1 MSQSDVQ
8 NVEHLTSETWK
19 ALLAEPKAHPGLF
32 EHVQAGCDVCDA
44 FLATTF
50 DELDGAVDRALLSLR
65 PQYPQP
71 LDELGWMRLRKRLG
85 LRSKSSRLIQ
95 VVGALAA
102 ALIAVVAFEAVQHR
116 DTGWNG
122 LKGVT
127 SNAPSLSLQVAL
139 KQRDN
144 TFLRLDEGSH
154 VAPTSVMVFRATS
167 SIDGPARVFLQRG
180 ESPAF
185 EVGQTEVRAGT
196 FDLQNDNG
204 LLGVTLENEHGDI
217 SVWVVAG
224 EGPFAQAA
232 AIAAITAKTSN
243 DLALARVRLHVE

>member
-8 NVEHLTSETWK
+8 HLTHDSWK
-19 ALLAEPKAHPGLF
+19 ALLADPKAHPGLF
-32 EHVQAGCDVCDA
+32 EHVQAGCDQCDT
-44 FLATTF
+44 FLANTV

-65 PQYPQP
+65 PQQPQP
-71 LDELGWMRLRKRLG
+71 LDELGWMRLRKKLG
-85 LRSKSSRLIQ
+85 LRANSQRLVR

-102 ALIAVVAFEAVQHR
+102 ALIAFVAWEALQHR
-116 DTGWNG
+116 EAAWNG
-122 LKGVT
+122 VKGI
-127 SNAPSLSLQVAL
+127 SANEPSLSLQVAL
-139 KQRDN
+139 KQKDN
-144 TFLRLDEGSH
+144 TFLRLDDGTR

-180 ESPAF
+180 EAAPV

-224 EGPFAQAA
+224 EGPFPQAT
-232 AIAAITAKTSN
+232 AIAAISAKSSN
-243 DLALARVRLHVE
+243 ELALARVRLFVE